1 MLIRTIKNT
10 YRKKDIM
17 KKFMVITSE
26 TLGKG
31 NDELGA
37 ILTRVFLTCLG
48 QGDEVPEVLG
58 LMNGGV
64 KLACEGSPV
73 LEELKKIEERGVKV
87 RACGT
92 CLDFFE
98 LRDKLVVGEAGKMPD
113 TVAGLM
119 TAEDAIVL

>member
-1 MLIRTIKNT
+1 
-10 YRKKDIM
+10 M

-31 NDELGA
+31 DDELGA
-37 ILTRVFLTCLG
+37 ILMRVFLTCLG

-73 LEELKKIEERGVKV
+73 LEELKRIEERGVKV

-92 CLDFFE
+92 CLDFFDIRE
-98 LRDKLVVGEAGKMPD
+98 KLIVGEAGKMPE

-119 TAEDAIVL
+119 TAEDAIVLS

>member
-1 MLIRTIKNT
+1 MR
-10 YRKKDIM
+10 
-17 KKFMVITSE
+17 KFMVITSE

-31 NDELGA
+31 DDELGA
-37 ILTRVFLTCLG
+37 ILMRVFLTCLG

-73 LEELKKIEERGVKV
+73 LEELKRIEERGVKV

-92 CLDFFE
+92 CLDFFDIRE
-98 LRDKLVVGEAGKMPD
+98 KLIVGEAGKMPE

-119 TAEDAIVL
+119 TAEDAIVLS

>member
-1 MLIRTIKNT
+1 
-10 YRKKDIM
+10 M

-31 NDELGA
+31 DDELGA
-37 ILTRVFLTCLG
+37 ILMRVFLTCLG
-48 QGDEVPEVLG
+48 QGDEGPEVLG

-92 CLDFFE
+92 CLDFFDIRE
-98 LRDKLVVGEAGKMPD
+98 KLIVGEAGKMPE

-119 TAEDAIVL
+119 TAEDAIVLS

>member
-1 MLIRTIKNT
+1 
-10 YRKKDIM
+10 M

-31 NDELGA
+31 DDELGA
-37 ILTRVFLTCLG
+37 ILMRVFLTCLG

-64 KLACEGSPV
+64 KLACQHGVV
-73 LEELKKIEERGVKV
+73 LEELKRIEERGVKV

-92 CLDFFE
+92 CLDFFDIRE
-98 LRDKLVVGEAGKMPD
+98 KLMVGDAGKMPD

-119 TAEDAIVL
+119 TAEDAIVLS

>member
-1 MLIRTIKNT
+1 
-10 YRKKDIM
+10 M
-17 KKFMVITSE
+17 KKIMVITSE

-31 NDELGA
+31 DTELGA
-37 ILTRVFLTCLG
+37 ILMRVFLTCLG

-73 LEELKKIEERGVKV
+73 LDELKRIEDRGVKV

-92 CLDFFE
+92 CLDFFDLKE
-98 LRDKLVVGEAGKMPD
+98 RLIVGEAGKMPD

-119 TAEDAIVL
+119 TAEDAIVLS

>member
-1 MLIRTIKNT
+1 
-10 YRKKDIM
+10 
-17 KKFMVITSE
+17 MVITSE

-31 NDELGA
+31 DDELGA
-37 ILTRVFLTCLG
+37 ILMRVFLTCLG

-92 CLDFFE
+92 CLDFFDIRE
-98 LRDKLVVGEAGKMPD
+98 KLIVGEAGKMPE

-119 TAEDAIVL
+119 TAEDAIVLS

>member
-1 MLIRTIKNT
+1 
-10 YRKKDIM
+10 M
-17 KKFMVITSE
+17 KKIMVITSE

-31 NDELGA
+31 DDELGA
-37 ILTRVFLTCLG
+37 ILMRVFLTCLG

-73 LEELKKIEERGVKV
+73 LDELKRIEDRGVKV

-92 CLDFFE
+92 CLDFFDLKE
-98 LRDKLVVGEAGKMPD
+98 RLIVGEAGKMPD

-119 TAEDAIVL
+119 TAEDAIVLS

>member
-1 MLIRTIKNT
+1 
-10 YRKKDIM
+10 M

-31 NDELGA
+31 DDELGA
-37 ILTRVFLTCLG
+37 ILMRVFLTCLG

-92 CLDFFE
+92 CLDFFDIRE
-98 LRDKLVVGEAGKMPD
+98 KLMVGDAGKMPD

-119 TAEDAIVL
+119 TAEDAIVLS

>member
-1 MLIRTIKNT
+1 MR
-10 YRKKDIM
+10 
-17 KKFMVITSE
+17 KFMVITSE

-31 NDELGA
+31 DDELGA
-37 ILTRVFLTCLG
+37 ILMRVFLTCLG

-92 CLDFFE
+92 CLDFFDIRE
-98 LRDKLVVGEAGKMPD
+98 KLIVGEAGKMPE

-119 TAEDAIVL
+119 TAEDAIVLS

>member
-1 MLIRTIKNT
+1 MR
-10 YRKKDIM
+10 
-17 KKFMVITSE
+17 KFMVITSE

-31 NDELGA
+31 DDELGA
-37 ILTRVFLTCLG
+37 ILMRVFLTCLG

-92 CLDFFE
+92 CLDFFDIRE
-98 LRDKLVVGEAGKMPD
+98 KLMVGDAGKMPD

-119 TAEDAIVL
+119 TAEDAIVLS

>member
-1 MLIRTIKNT
+1 
-10 YRKKDIM
+10 M

-31 NDELGA
+31 DDELGA
-37 ILTRVFLTCLG
+37 ILMRVFLTCLG

-92 CLDFFE
+92 CLDFFDIRE
-98 LRDKLVVGEAGKMPD
+98 KLIVGEAGKMPE

-119 TAEDAIVL
+119 TAEDAIVLS

>member
-1 MLIRTIKNT
+1 
-10 YRKKDIM
+10 M

-31 NDELGA
+31 DDELGA
-37 ILTRVFLTCLG
+37 ILMRVFLTCLG

-73 LEELKKIEERGVKV
+73 LKELKKIEERGVKV

-92 CLDFFE
+92 CLDFFDIRE
-98 LRDKLVVGEAGKMPD
+98 KLIVGEAGKMPE

-119 TAEDAIVL
+119 TAEDAIVLS